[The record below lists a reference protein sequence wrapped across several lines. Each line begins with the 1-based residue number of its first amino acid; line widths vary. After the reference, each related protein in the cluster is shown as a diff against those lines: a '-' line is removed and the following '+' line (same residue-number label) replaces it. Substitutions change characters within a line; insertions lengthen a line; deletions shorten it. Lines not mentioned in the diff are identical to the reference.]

1 MPLTSMTGFAREAG
15 AIAPFRW
22 AWELKSVNGRTLDV
36 RLRTPPGY
44 DAVGEAARRKV
55 GSALKRGSVQ
65 IGLTVTR
72 DEAAPRVRINE
83 DALRSLLDALARIPA
98 ASALPPPTLDGLL
111 AVRGIVETA
120 DDSDDQELQ
129 ARLEADM
136 LAGFDRA
143 LAALATVR
151 ESEGQALQTVL
162 SAQVDRIAELT
173 GQADAH
179 PSRTADAVRQRLA
192 AQVAALLD
200 TGHSLDPARLH
211 QEAVLMAAKA
221 DIREELDRLRAHV
234 AAARALVAEPGPN
247 GRKLDFLAQ
256 EFGRE
261 SNTLCAKA
269 NDVALSAIGLEL
281 KAVVEQ
287 FREQVQNVE

>member
-15 AIAPFRW
+15 GIAPFRW
-22 AWELKSVNGRTLDV
+22 AWELKSVNGRTLDI

-44 DAVGEAARRKV
+44 DAVADAARRKV
-55 GSALKRGSVQ
+55 GAVLARGSVQ
-65 IGLTVTR
+65 IGLTVAR
-72 DEAAPRVRINE
+72 DEAPPRVRINE
-83 DALRSLLDALARIPA
+83 DALRSILDSVARIPA
-98 ASALPPPTLDGLL
+98 AASLAPPTLDGLL
-111 AVRGIVETA
+111 AVRGVVEAVDDA
-120 DDSDDQELQ
+120 DDPDLQ

-143 LAALATVR
+143 LAALAAVR
-151 ESEGQALQTVL
+151 ESEGRALETIL
-162 SAQVDRIAELT
+162 SAQVDRIADLT
-173 GQADAH
+173 ERADGH
-179 PSRTADAVRQRLA
+179 PSRAPDAIRQRLA

-200 TGHSLDPARLH
+200 ASSSLDPARLH
-211 QEAVLMAAKA
+211 QEAVMMAAKA

-234 AAARALVAEPGPN
+234 AAARALVAEPRPN

-269 NDVALSAIGLEL
+269 HDVALSAIGLEL